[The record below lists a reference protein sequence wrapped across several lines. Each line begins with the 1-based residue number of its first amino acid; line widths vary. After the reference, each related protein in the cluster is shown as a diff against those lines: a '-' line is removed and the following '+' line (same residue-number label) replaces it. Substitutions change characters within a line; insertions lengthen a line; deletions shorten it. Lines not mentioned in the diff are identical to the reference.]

1 MFNKI
6 LLAYDGS
13 EGSKNALEKT
23 IELVLKFNSELYILS
38 VGRIPEYAEVIS
50 ETEEAKEQA
59 YKYYDKILVEASKK
73 LEEKGIKANTLIRYG
88 KPGKVIV
95 DVAEE
100 LKVDLIVLG
109 TRKHSPLAR
118 RILGAT
124 ADKVVDTA
132 NCSVLVIR

>member
-6 LLAYDGS
+6 LLAYYGS

-23 IELVLKFNSELYILS
+23 IELVLKFNSKLYVLS

-59 YKYYDKILVEASKK
+59 YKYYDKILLEASKK
-73 LEEKGIKANTLIRYG
+73 LEEKGIKANTLIKYG

-100 LKVDLIVLG
+100 LKVDLIILG
-109 TRKHSPLAR
+109 TRKHSKINLLKSF
-118 RILGAT
+118 I
-124 ADKVVDTA
+124 
-132 NCSVLVIR
+132 C